1 MSTGIQSK
9 STYKKK
15 KIDGIKDFDFYYHSN
30 MMEKIRCLGPKKVM
44 RLKPLLN
51 GQQVI
56 DIIQKD
62 PGPWVGE
69 ILSKMLEWQMK
80 NPKVSVKDAEG
91 FVRSF
96 K

>member
-1 MSTGIQSK
+1 
-9 STYKKK
+9 
-15 KIDGIKDFDFYYHSN
+15 